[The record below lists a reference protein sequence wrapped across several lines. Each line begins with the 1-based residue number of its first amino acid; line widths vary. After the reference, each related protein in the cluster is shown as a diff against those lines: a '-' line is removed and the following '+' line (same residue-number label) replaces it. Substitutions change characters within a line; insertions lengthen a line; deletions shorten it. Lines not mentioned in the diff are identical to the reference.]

1 MASREDPR
9 VAGEDDWKATL
20 EVLGAAIRAERVT
33 AGLSLRDLAERTKV
47 SNAYLSQIERGLH
60 EPSISVLRAIAR
72 ALGVPLEAL
81 LARAGMLDSDEG
93 GRALV
98 RDTEAAII
106 GDPELSEAQRFA
118 LLSVY
123 RSFVAGRPAGR
134 SRSAGSS
141 S

>member
-1 MASREDPR
+1 VGSEDT
-9 VAGEDDWKATL
+9 WKAQL

-33 AGLSLRDLAERTKV
+33 AGLSLRNLADRTKV

-60 EPSISVLRAIAR
+60 EPSISVLSAIAR
-72 ALGVPLEAL
+72 ALDVSLEAL
-81 LARAGMLDSDEG
+81 LARAGVLDAAGNEG

-106 GDPELSEAQRFA
+106 GDPELSEPQRIA

-123 RSFVAGRPAGR
+123 RSFVPPRRRARARPSDR
-134 SRSAGSS
+134 HT
-141 S
+141 